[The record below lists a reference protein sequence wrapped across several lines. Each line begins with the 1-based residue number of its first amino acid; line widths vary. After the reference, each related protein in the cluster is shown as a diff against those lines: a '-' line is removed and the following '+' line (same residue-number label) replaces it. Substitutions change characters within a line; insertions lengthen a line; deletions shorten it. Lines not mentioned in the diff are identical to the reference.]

1 MEPVK
6 GKAWVYGDDINTDV
20 IFPGRYLNITEAKEM
35 AEHAMEDLDTEFR
48 SNVQQGNIVVGGKN
62 FGCGSSREQAATC
75 LKHAGV
81 GAIVAKSFARI
92 YYRNAINLGIPILVS
107 DEAPDKIDK
116 GDELEVDLEN
126 GTIKNMTKDENFE
139 VKPLPEFILGIIKD
153 GGLIPNLK
161 KKLGT

>member
-1 MEPVK
+1 S
-6 GKAWVYGDDINTDV
+6 GD
-20 IFPGRYLNITEAKEM
+20 
-35 AEHAMEDLDTEFR
+35 
-48 SNVQQGNIVVGGKN
+48 IVVAGKN

-92 YYRNAINLGIPILVS
+92 YYRNSINLGIPILVS
-107 DEAPDKIDK
+107 DEAPDKISK

-126 GTIKNMTKDENFE
+126 GTIKNLTKNETFE

>member
-20 IFPGRYLNITEAKEM
+20 IFPGRYLNITDAQEM

-48 SNVQQGNIVVGGKN
+48 NNVQQGDIVVGGKN

-81 GAIVAKSFARI
+81 GAIIAKSFARI

-107 DEAPDKIDK
+107 DEAPDKIEK

-126 GTIKNMTKDENFE
+126 GTIKNFTKDETFE